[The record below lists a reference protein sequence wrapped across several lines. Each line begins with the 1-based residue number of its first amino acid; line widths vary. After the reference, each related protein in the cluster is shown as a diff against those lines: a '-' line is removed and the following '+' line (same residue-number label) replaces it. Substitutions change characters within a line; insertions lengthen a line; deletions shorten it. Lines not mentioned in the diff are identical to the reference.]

1 MRILLIDPDE
11 DCREIVRTLL
21 AHHGH
26 QVIDAADPALG
37 IELAIREEPD
47 AILTELFIRTEDGWA
62 LLEFLRSN
70 ARLARIPVVVIS
82 AFTLPDDETRAVRC
96 GARRFL
102 AKPVSAADVLDAVV
116 DIGLPALRAAPAP
129 PIVNLRDESER
140 ESLHG

>member
-1 MRILLIDPDE
+1 MRVLLIEPDE

-26 QVIDAADPALG
+26 QVIEAADPAFG

-70 ARLARIPVVVIS
+70 PGTARIPVVVVS
-82 AFTLPDDETRAVRC
+82 AFTLPDDEARAVRC

-102 AKPVSAADVLDAVV
+102 AKPFCAADVLNAVV
-116 DIGLPALRAAPAP
+116 EIGSPPLGAAPAP
-129 PIVNLRDESER
+129 PFVNLEDESER